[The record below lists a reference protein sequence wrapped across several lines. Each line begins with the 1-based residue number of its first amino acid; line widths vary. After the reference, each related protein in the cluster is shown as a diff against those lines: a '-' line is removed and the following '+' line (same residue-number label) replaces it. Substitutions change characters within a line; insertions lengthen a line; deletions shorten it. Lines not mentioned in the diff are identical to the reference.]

1 MKDIDIVFN
10 KLKKECIDIILKQK
24 VSAEELSFR
33 LGCSPSMLISLLKGK
48 NEDIS
53 IYLKLYDVLVNW

>member
-48 NEDIS
+48 NEDI
-53 IYLKLYDVLVNW
+53 

>member
-1 MKDIDIVFN
+1 MNDIDIVFN

-33 LGCSPSMLISLLKGK
+33 LGYINIFKT
-48 NEDIS
+48 I
-53 IYLKLYDVLVNW
+53 